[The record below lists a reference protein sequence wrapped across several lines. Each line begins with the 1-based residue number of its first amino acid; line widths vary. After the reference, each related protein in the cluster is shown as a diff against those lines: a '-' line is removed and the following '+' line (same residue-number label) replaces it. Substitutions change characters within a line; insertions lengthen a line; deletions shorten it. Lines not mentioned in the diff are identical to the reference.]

1 MNAKNLTCINCP
13 LGCALTVETEGDQVI
28 RVSGNTC
35 KRGEIYARKEVTDP
49 TRIVTTTVKVL
60 NGAAAVVSVKTKGDI
75 PKGKIFDCV
84 RALKSVQVEA
94 PVHIGDVIAAD
105 IAHTGVDVAA
115 TKNVERHP
123 QV

>member
-105 IAHTGVDVAA
+105 IADTGVDVVA